1 MKRSK
6 LLIACGTLILTA
18 AAIFATKA
26 NKRFASIATARI
38 GSTTGPAI
46 YGGSSLFTTNGGMS
60 PSQLKVEIYTSGHL
74 ALSNGTGSL
83 SGALVTKTNGSTDVY
98 FK

>member
-1 MKRSK
+1 
-6 LLIACGTLILTA
+6 
-18 AAIFATKA
+18 
-26 NKRFASIATARI
+26 
-38 GSTTGPAI
+38 
-46 YGGSSLFTTNGGMS
+46 MS